1 MKLKD
6 MNLDF
11 FKRIVSPI
19 VITIIVGF
27 FFIAKTYSQQTDT
40 IMPKHLYDPERLR
53 GDAEVIHVDDT
64 IPVSDSTIIDEAR
77 MQQIR
82 DSLLAREQFVRDSLL
97 AREKFIKDSI
107 MRRQRMYDSVV
118 FLQRQL
124 PELLNAYFR
133 TIEDDIIIKN
143 YNIPIT
149 GDSALGYYSYLILP
163 FSVSEPFIPW
173 KPSYSLTGRNIRF
186 TTDQQKQK
194 IIAVRTPVVRC
205 SFEYGRQKD
214 VLIIHE
220 QAVVQNNWA
229 GRFYK
234 TPIDSVFFDRSRRIV
249 KIKRYVM
256 FYSLVNSN
264 QQGDPLFLNLE
275 QVKQYEYGSG
285 DRIMQYQ
292 VVQFCDRWKAYEANK
307 VCSILTY
314 TFTHDDGKYQ
324 LVRRNEPSN
333 KYSDGTYDFE
343 YDSQDNLMSIS
354 FKNVAGTEN
363 WERLVQMNDDG
374 YVNCYMDKING
385 MIHQSLCMIYH
396 PVKPGLQQKVETIT
410 TVFEND
416 GISYYQKNNTTG
428 QVRTRNKMTLE
439 WSPWR

>member
-1 MKLKD
+1 MKLRN
-6 MNLDF
+6 MNFNF
-11 FKRIVSPI
+11 FKRIILPV

-27 FFIAKTYSQQTDT
+27 LFAAKTYPQQTDT
-40 IMPKHLYDPERLR
+40 MKPKYLYDPVRLR
-53 GDAEVIHVDDT
+53 GEAEEIHVDDT
-64 IPVSDSTIIDEAR
+64 IPVPDSTIIDEAR

-107 MRRQRMYDSVV
+107 MRRQRMHDSVV
-118 FLQRQL
+118 FLQQQL

-133 TIEDDIIIKN
+133 TMEDDIIIKN
-143 YNIPIT
+143 YNITIT
-149 GDSALGYYSYLILP
+149 GDSALDNYSYLILP
-163 FSVSEPFIPW
+163 FSISEPYIPW

-194 IIAVRTPVVRC
+194 IIAVRMPYVRC

-214 VLIIHE
+214 ILVIHE
-220 QAVVQNNWA
+220 QAFVQNNWA
-229 GRFYK
+229 GNFYK
-234 TPIDSVFFDRSRRIV
+234 TPVDSVFFDRYRRIV

-256 FYSLVNSN
+256 YYSLVNNN

-275 QVKQYEYGSG
+275 QVKQYEYGPG
-285 DRIMQYQ
+285 NLIMQYQ
-292 VVQFCDRWKAYEANK
+292 VIQFCDRWRVYEANK

-314 TFTHDDGKYQ
+314 TFSHDDGKYQ
-324 LVRRNEPSN
+324 LVRRNEPAN
-333 KYSDGTYDFE
+333 KYSDGTYFFE
-343 YDSQDNLMSIS
+343 YDNQDNLKSIS

-363 WERLVQMNDDG
+363 WERLVQMNNDG
-374 YVNCYMDKING
+374 YVHCYLDKINN
-385 MIHQSLCMIYH
+385 MIHQSICMIYH
-396 PVKPGLQQKVETIT
+396 PVKPGQQQKVETIT

-428 QVRTRNKMTLE
+428 QIRTRDRMTLE